1 MSVTKTNSFVKN
13 FSILSAGEI
22 ISHAISMLTNILL
35 ARLLSP
41 ESFGEYTL
49 LLTYIFIFYTVS
61 SLGLRQ
67 VIIRLIARNQ
77 SNSKYLFYY
86 SVFLRIIGFVFS
98 MLVFFVYDLFYNPGL
113 SNFLILALFAGVFV
127 QTAWETLQN
136 VAFGMQRMEWT
147 SIINVVGNFFLLG
160 LYLVLPKNYCSVI
173 VVVVLYVFVFLLK
186 DFAYLISLYKFHL
199 LTGKWKLKN
208 NYWGPSRKL
217 LAESFPFYV
226 LAIFSLF
233 SNQIPI
239 IFLQNNSNLT
249 EVAYYN
255 TANKL
260 MLPITMLVSTTISAV
275 YPVFAKNYVSD
286 MELFAKQVKNVLSL
300 FTIIGIFGCL
310 IITFFRNEMVY
321 IIYGE
326 MYKNTGDV
334 MAYQCWYTV
343 MLTVFSL
350 IGNVFGAADRQ
361 KLLALT
367 SIAYACVNVP
377 ILYYFS
383 FYGAVGLAIGTIV
396 ASVINMTYN
405 YYYLWKTVE
414 GKISV
419 GFTIKIFAILVLSFF
434 ISMLLPDF
442 NFYIKTSFALLSVLI
457 LIKYRKYLLS
467 LVDVKILNK

>member
-98 MLVFFVYDLFYNPGL
+98 ILVFFVYDLFYNPGL

-186 DFAYLISLYKFHL
+186 DFAYLISLYKFVSHNRL
-199 LTGKWKLKN
+199 QIRIIANDRFKRTTQ
-208 NYWGPSRKL
+208 SVRKL
-217 LAESFPFYV
+217 LYTTLSNFVQMKFKQIFVHRTHRLKFIFY
-226 LAIFSLF
+226 
-233 SNQIPI
+233 
-239 IFLQNNSNLT
+239 
-249 EVAYYN
+249 
-255 TANKL
+255 
-260 MLPITMLVSTTISAV
+260 AV
-275 YPVFAKNYVSD
+275 NP
-286 MELFAKQVKNVLSL
+286 
-300 FTIIGIFGCL
+300 CH
-310 IITFFRNEMVY
+310 
-321 IIYGE
+321 
-326 MYKNTGDV
+326 
-334 MAYQCWYTV
+334 
-343 MLTVFSL
+343 
-350 IGNVFGAADRQ
+350 
-361 KLLALT
+361 
-367 SIAYACVNVP
+367 
-377 ILYYFS
+377 
-383 FYGAVGLAIGTIV
+383 
-396 ASVINMTYN
+396 
-405 YYYLWKTVE
+405 
-414 GKISV
+414 
-419 GFTIKIFAILVLSFF
+419 
-434 ISMLLPDF
+434 
-442 NFYIKTSFALLSVLI
+442 
-457 LIKYRKYLLS
+457 
-467 LVDVKILNK
+467 